1 MHTLTRQD
9 LENFTKA
16 QNSPVVSIYM
26 PTHRISGPE
35 VQQDKIKLKNYL
47 QEARK
52 QLEAL
57 GVKSQDIDKQL
68 KPADQLIDDEYF
80 WSHQD
85 HGIALMLGRDQH
97 RIYKTPY
104 SFAPIMTVGKRY
116 HIKQLLPIL
125 DDTFYYYILQLSPN
139 SVRLLRAKHDTIDE
153 IDDDLLPQNLT
164 DALGTE
170 NDKPHL
176 SFHTGTAGKGA
187 VFHGHND
194 INSYK
199 KSELQKFTRMVADK
213 VDSILK
219 GKGAPLVL
227 ACVEPMEAM
236 FRKVYSGKQLH
247 SSYLSGSFD
256 EASAQDLHSQS
267 LPLVEDVLNSRSN
280 QALAE
285 LKKYIEQ
292 NSDKALLDI
301 HDVFEGLGS
310 GKVSKLLVAQD
321 ESVWGEAED
330 SSVSRVEDEHIT
342 GLHDLTDVAAASAF
356 DLGRE
361 VFVVAQDEM
370 PDGCQL
376 AAILH

>member
-1 MHTLTRQD
+1 MHTLTKQD
-9 LENFTKA
+9 LENFTKK
-16 QNSPVVSIYM
+16 QDNPVVSIYM
-26 PTHRISGPE
+26 PTHRISGPD

-47 QEARK
+47 QDARK

-57 GVKSQDIDKQL
+57 GVKSQDIDGQL
-68 KPADQLIDDEYF
+68 KPAEQLIDDEYF

-85 HGIALMLGRDQH
+85 HGIAIMLDQNQH
-97 RIYKTPY
+97 NIYKTPY

-125 DDTFYYYILQLSPN
+125 DDTFYYYVLQLSPN

-153 IDDDLLPQNLT
+153 IDDELLPQNLT

-187 VFHGHND
+187 VFHGHGD

-213 VDSILK
+213 IDHILK
-219 GKGAPLVL
+219 GKEAPLVL

-236 FRKVYSGKQLH
+236 FRKAYSGKQLH

-256 EASAQDLHSQS
+256 EISPQELHAQS
-267 LPLVEDVLNSRSN
+267 LPVVKDVLNARSN
-280 QALAE
+280 QALTD
-285 LKKYIEQ
+285 LKKLIEQ
-292 NSDKALLDI
+292 NSDKAVTDI
-301 HDVFEGLGS
+301 HDVFEGLDS
-310 GKVSKLLVAQD
+310 GKVSKLFVAQD
-321 ESVWGEAED
+321 ESVWGEVED
-330 SSVSRVEDEHIT
+330 GSVSRVEDEHIT

-376 AAILH
+376 AAILY